1 MFKLLL
7 LSAIALAANEPK
19 GHVHGQGQVNIA
31 IQGKRGQ
38 IEFRAPAEALFGFEH
53 EARSK
58 ADKRK
63 KDQALRALDEKMSE
77 MVVLDDSLR
86 CNIRKEISEVI
97 QGRKHIDVEAEF
109 VIECENPLAGS
120 SIEFNFR
127 KVFPRLKK
135 VKVDLIADDVQ
146 KSMETTKNG
155 ESVELK

>member
-1 MFKLLL
+1 
-7 LSAIALAANEPK
+7 
-19 GHVHGQGQVNIA
+19 
-31 IQGKRGQ
+31 
-38 IEFRAPAEALFGFEH
+38 
-53 EARSK
+53 
-58 ADKRK
+58 
-63 KDQALRALDEKMSE
+63 MSE
-77 MVVLDDSLR
+77 MVVLDESLR

>member
-1 MFKLLL
+1 MFKILL
-7 LSAIALAANEPK
+7 LSVIALAASEPK
-19 GHVHGQGQVNIA
+19 SHVHGQGQVNIA

-63 KDQALRALDEKMSE
+63 KDQALKSLDERMSE
-77 MVVLDDSLR
+77 MVVLDESSR
-86 CNIRKEISEVI
+86 CQIRKEISEVI

-109 VIECENPLAGS
+109 IIECENPLAGS
-120 SIEFNFR
+120 SIELNFR

-146 KSMETTKNG
+146 KSIETTKNG
-155 ESVELK
+155 EIVELK